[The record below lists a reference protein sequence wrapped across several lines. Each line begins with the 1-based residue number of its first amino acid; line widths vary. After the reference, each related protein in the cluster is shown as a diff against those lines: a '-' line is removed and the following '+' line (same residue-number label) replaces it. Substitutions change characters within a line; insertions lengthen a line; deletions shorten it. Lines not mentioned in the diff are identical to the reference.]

1 MNNNTLTAANSI
13 ITISIAD
20 LYPVAQRL
28 QGFAADNITDIDSS
42 NSVETSMGVDG
53 RLSGGFIHA
62 AITQNVHLQA
72 DSMSCLL
79 FENWESAQRT
89 SREVYIATGTII
101 LPATKRKYAL
111 TRGFLTTPSRM
122 PSIGKTL
129 QARRW
134 TITWESISASPYGG

>member
-53 RLSGGFIHA
+53 RLSGGFILSLIH
-62 AITQNVHLQA
+62 I
-72 DSMSCLL
+72 
-79 FENWESAQRT
+79 
-89 SREVYIATGTII
+89 
-101 LPATKRKYAL
+101 
-111 TRGFLTTPSRM
+111 
-122 PSIGKTL
+122 
-129 QARRW
+129 
-134 TITWESISASPYGG
+134 